1 MSLESSA
8 QLLWS
13 IGALVLAVSA
23 LIARRPSRG
32 TILRSL
38 LAWLLIGALIVLAVV
53 SVHYLSGTAEENEG
67 STGFGSAATRSIFG
81 RALT

>member
-8 QLLWS
+8 ELLWG

-23 LIARRPSRG
+23 LIARRPSRN

-38 LAWLLIGALIVLAVV
+38 LAWLLIGAVIVLAVV
-53 SVHYLSGTAEENEG
+53 SVYYLSGTAEENEG
-67 STGFGSAATRSIFG
+67 STGSGSAALVLYS
-81 RALT
+81 AAH

>member
-8 QLLWS
+8 ELLWG

-32 TILRSL
+32 TTLRSL
-38 LAWLLIGALIVLAVV
+38 LAWLLIGAVIALAAV
-53 SVHYLSGTAEENEG
+53 SVHHLSGTVEENEG
-67 STGFGSAATRSIFG
+67 STGSGSAALVLYSAAR
-81 RALT
+81 

>member
-8 QLLWS
+8 ELLWG

-32 TILRSL
+32 TIARSF
-38 LAWLLIGALIVLAVV
+38 LAWLLIGAVIVLAVV
-53 SVHYLSGTAEENEG
+53 SVHHLSGTSGENEG
-67 STGFGSAATRSIFG
+67 STGSGSTALVLYSAAR
-81 RALT
+81 